1 MVNQINSADR
11 SQPVFSNDKK
21 TAEQQKSIQKDETG
35 VVLELGSSTEKR
47 ATYSKPVAGR
57 NSEEINR
64 LWNETK
70 KTVESLRSIVVRL
83 VVSQGK
89 KLENVLSGRDKIFVD
104 DKARAEAEKLLAEDG
119 ELGVKAVSTRIVDFA
134 KALSGGDKSK
144 LAELR
149 AGIEKGF
156 RQAETAFGGK
166 LPDICKATYDEVMKQ
181 LDEWENEE

>member
-1 MVNQINSADR
+1 MVNQVNSTGR
-11 SQPVFSNDKK
+11 YQPVYSNDKN
-21 TAEQQKSIQKDETG
+21 TADKQQNIQKDENG
-35 VVLELGSSTEKR
+35 VILELGKGAEKS
-47 ATYSKPVAGR
+47 ATYSKPVQKR
-57 NSEEINR
+57 DSEEIRR
-64 LWNETK
+64 LWNETE

-89 KLENVLSGRDKIFVD
+89 KLENVLSGREKLFVD
-104 DKARAEAEKLLAEDG
+104 AEARAEAERLVAEDG
-119 ELGVKAVSTRIVDFA
+119 ELGVKAVSERIVGFA

-156 RQAETAFGGK
+156 RLAERALGGK
-166 LPDICKATYDEVMKQ
+166 LPEISKATYDEVMRQ